1 MLVEGVST
9 REEFAAL
16 QGEDSAESAFI
27 PVALRLYS
35 AGKATVRLT
44 KAKIIHENNKN
55 LEFIQKQF
63 QGMES
68 DPEIAKILALTEIDS
83 LDDIEMINCA
93 REKLV
98 DSKVTLDDLRD
109 PTKFTA
115 QPIHKTAG
123 HLIGKE
129 SEGNIKY
136 VSTEPGAH
144 QEFVVNKDC
153 KILTYKSG
161 LNDPTRATDPTNV
174 GTYNFSGDDD
184 NLHTWLD
191 IAPWILF
198 GNTCENGE
206 GPKDGTNPVQRAA
219 ALLKGAPGVLKEKYA
234 PKDPNAEDAEDKVKD
249 GTNNSS
255 PLVLDLDGDGIELVS
270 LADSTVM
277 WDIDGDDF
285 LEHSGWVQSDDGLL
299 ALDRNGD
306 GAISDSSELFGSNSR
321 DGFSILAALDDNND
335 GVINRRDSVFGQ
347 LRVWR
352 DLDQDGAS
360 RKAELFRLKSL
371 GITEIDVL
379 AKTASATNA
388 GHDVSHV
395 STFTM
400 TDGSGGVLTRAI
412 EDIWFN
418 YDNTNSLYR
427 PDFDIDLSVV
437 LLPDLRGYGNI
448 PHLRLAMMEGHDR
461 SDALRPLVAQLDGLS
476 FAQMFRNPDDTAA
489 LVRDILFT
497 WAGVDQ
503 VDPEARGAYIDAR
516 MLHFLGAF
524 TDEPFRQRG
533 YSPDPFIFASRDLM
547 EGFDIAYDNAYARL
561 LAQTS
566 GHLLFDD
573 EISYDNL
580 LDSFSGGTSLNA
592 TYLAELANIA
602 RTGEDALLVWQ
613 SAVRMIEFTVG
624 VSALKEA
631 SQIDL
636 NEAIKGSVNG
646 LDLAAVLAS
655 LDFESFAG
663 GTFRGTNGDDTLAGR
678 VGDDFIYGDYGDDT
692 LNGRVAADTI
702 NGGGGDDTLIGG
714 IGADLIRGS
723 FGADI
728 YRYARGH
735 GVDTYAEEGHEQDT
749 ILLGKGIKRGDLTIE
764 RVSNGDLRIL
774 IAGEAPG
781 AIYIEDQFASGGHI
795 ETVQLNSGARIELDQ
810 KAYTLVGSQDDDRL
824 YGVGWGGLKNDT
836 ILGGAGNDII
846 YAAAPNQYGFERNK
860 LLGQLGDD
868 SLYGD
873 RGADRLLGGG
883 GDDYIA
889 GNLGNDITTGGRGDD
904 ILYDAGADD
913 TYRYARGDGID
924 HIEDIRGEDVLV
936 FGKGITESDISA
948 IRRGNF
954 QLELQLDGGRKG
966 TVLINNQFDPLG
978 GIETIRVRGGA
989 TLDYST
995 TEFTTLGTGG
1005 ADTIYGIRF
1014 GGSPVDRIY
1023 GRGGNDT
1030 IYAQGVNSYEFNA
1043 NWLYGE
1049 AGNDRLYGGRGDDVL
1064 EGGTG
1069 RDVIQGYQGDDLLT
1083 GGRGRDKTYGGQ
1095 GDDTYRFDY
1104 GDGVDQIHEEMGND
1118 RILFGD
1124 GIGVDDLQMVR
1135 IGNSTLRITVDGGA
1149 GGQIEVRSQ
1158 FDYRGAV
1165 ETLEFADGS
1174 TLDLTATAFVTR
1186 GTERADSILGI
1197 RYGGSAVDRIYGG
1210 GGNDTIYAEGANSY
1224 DYTAN
1229 WLYGENGNDWL
1240 YGGRGDDVIEGGE
1253 GNDYLYGDLGDDL
1266 LTGGAGN
1273 DQLYGAQGTDTFVY
1287 SGGRDKILDFDG
1299 DLLHLSTSVWGD
1311 AAQTVGEVMSFA
1323 SVTGSN
1329 TLFVFDE
1336 DNRLRLDGFT
1346 DLAAIEA
1353 AITLI

>member
-1 MLVEGVST
+1 MAAENAYKLQPAYWTAVVIVKLVE
-9 REEFAAL
+9 
-16 QGEDSAESAFI
+16 
-27 PVALRLYS
+27 
-35 AGKATVRLT
+35 ATL
-44 KAKIIHENNKN
+44 
-55 LEFIQKQF
+55 
-63 QGMES
+63 
-68 DPEIAKILALTEIDS
+68 
-83 LDDIEMINCA
+83 
-93 REKLV
+93 
-98 DSKVTLDDLRD
+98 
-109 PTKFTA
+109 
-115 QPIHKTAG
+115 
-123 HLIGKE
+123 
-129 SEGNIKY
+129 
-136 VSTEPGAH
+136 
-144 QEFVVNKDC
+144 
-153 KILTYKSG
+153 
-161 LNDPTRATDPTNV
+161 
-174 GTYNFSGDDD
+174 
-184 NLHTWLD
+184 
-191 IAPWILF
+191 
-198 GNTCENGE
+198 
-206 GPKDGTNPVQRAA
+206 
-219 ALLKGAPGVLKEKYA
+219 
-234 PKDPNAEDAEDKVKD
+234 
-249 GTNNSS
+249 NSS

-335 GVINRRDSVFGQ
+335 GVINRKDSVFGQ

-360 RKAELFRLKSL
+360 RKAELFRLKAL
-371 GITEIDVL
+371 GITEIDVV

-448 PHLRLAMMEGHDR
+448 PHLRLAMMEGHER

-503 VDPEARGAYIDAR
+503 VDPDSRGAYIDAR
-516 MLHFLGAF
+516 MLHFLEAF

-580 LDSFSGGTSLNA
+580 LDSFSGGTTLNA

-602 RTGEDALLVWQ
+602 RTGEDALVVWQ

-631 SQIDL
+631 SKIDL

-692 LNGRVAADTI
+692 LNGRVGADTI

-735 GVDTYAEEGHEQDT
+735 GVDTYAEEGHEHDT

-781 AIYIEDQFASGGHI
+781 AIYIEDQFTSGGHI
-795 ETVQLNSGARIELDQ
+795 ETIQLNSGARIELDQ
-810 KAYTLVGSQDDDRL
+810 TAYTLVGSQDDDRL

-836 ILGGAGNDII
+836 ILGGAGNDIM

-889 GNLGNDITTGGRGDD
+889 GNLGNDIITGGRGDD
-904 ILYDAGADD
+904 ILYDAGGDD
-913 TYRYARGDGID
+913 TYRFARGDGID
-924 HIEDIRGEDVLV
+924 HIEDIRGEDVLA

-948 IRRGNF
+948 IRRGNS

-966 TVLINNQFDPLG
+966 TVLIDNQFDPLG
-978 GIETIRVRGGA
+978 GIETIRVRGGV

-1083 GGRGRDKTYGGQ
+1083 GGRGRDKIYGGQ

-1124 GIGVDDLQMVR
+1124 GISVDDLQMVR

-1287 SGGRDKILDFDG
+1287 SGGRDTILDFDG

-1311 AAQTVGEVMSFA
+1311 GAQTVGEVMSFA
-1323 SVTGSN
+1323 TVTGSN

-1336 DNRLRLDGFT
+1336 DNRLLVDGFT